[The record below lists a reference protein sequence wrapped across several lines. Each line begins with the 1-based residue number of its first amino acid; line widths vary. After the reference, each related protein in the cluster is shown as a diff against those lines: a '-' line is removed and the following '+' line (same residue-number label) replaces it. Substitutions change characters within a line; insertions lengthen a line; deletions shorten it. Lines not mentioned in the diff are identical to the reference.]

1 MAVDLAQRRAVRW
14 KLAFFGTWLALIA
27 GVASGQS
34 APAAAD
40 DKTDAESAQQSQ
52 VPTFR
57 AQTTVVTVP
66 TVVKDKHGRHVWA
79 LTADDFEI
87 LDNGVRQKVLLDN
100 APMPPDRALV
110 IVVQQNVDSY
120 LLEDALGGSLV
131 DFLNALPEGEIPIAV
146 VTAGAKVKTYM
157 PFNTNRDQV
166 QAGLRRLQPDK
177 DAGGPHLLD
186 GVYQASR
193 MLVEQYK
200 NRRKIVLLLSGPHD
214 GDTTEMISEKMS
226 GQQADEVG
234 NRTSWKSGHA
244 AEDTL
249 RYVEANDVVVDA
261 MEFSSVGM
269 GMSDYWKDPGLSA
282 VSLNLVSL
290 LLHAGDWVRKDI
302 PKHLA
307 VATGGEVY
315 SASRKANMSTN
326 ALRIAGDVPAAYD
339 LSFHPTNHTPGLH
352 VLRVDM
358 LVKGK
363 YQVRSRAFY
372 WAAGPGQMAA
382 TASPAGVVG
391 AAPAG
396 PENPATQVH

>member
-1 MAVDLAQRRAVRW
+1 MAVGVVRRRFVRW
-14 KLAFFGTWLALIA
+14 KLLLGAVSLALLTA
-27 GVASGQS
+27 GAAQGQS
-34 APAAAD
+34 VAATAD
-40 DKTDAESAQQSQ
+40 KAAVESTQQVQ

-66 TVVKDKHGRHVWA
+66 TVVKDKHGHHVWA

-87 LDNGVRQKVLLDN
+87 LDNGVPQKVLLDD
-100 APMPPDRALV
+100 APMPPERALV

-166 QAGLRRLQPDK
+166 QAALRRLQPDK

-214 GDTTEMISEKMS
+214 GDTAEMISQKLS
-226 GQQADEVG
+226 GQQADELG

-249 RYVEANDVVVDA
+249 QYVEANDVVVDA
-261 MEFSSVGM
+261 MEFSRVGM

-282 VSLNLVSL
+282 VLNLVSL
-290 LLHAGDWVRKDI
+290 LFHAGDWVRKDI

-307 VATGGEVY
+307 MATGGEVY
-315 SASRKANMSTN
+315 SASRKAKMSTN

-339 LSFHPTNHTPGLH
+339 LSFHPRNHTPGLH

-363 YQVRSRAFY
+363 YEVRSRAFY
-372 WAAGPGQMAA
+372 WAAGPGQAA
-382 TASPAGVVG
+382 VAVPPATVTG
-391 AAPAG
+391 AAASG
-396 PENPATQVH
+396 PENPATQEH

>member
-1 MAVDLAQRRAVRW
+1 MR
-14 KLAFFGTWLALIA
+14 
-27 GVASGQS
+27 
-34 APAAAD
+34 AAAVGALSILLGCGAVG
-40 DKTDAESAQQSQ
+40 TAWGQEPQ

-66 TVVKDKHGRHVWA
+66 TVVKDKKGRHVWG

-87 LDNGVRQKVLLDN
+87 LDNKVPQKVLLDD
-100 APMPPDRALV
+100 APLPPDRALV
-110 IVVQQNVDSY
+110 IVVQQNVDAL

-131 DFLNALPEGEIPIAV
+131 DFINALPEGEIPIAV

-157 PFNTNRDQV
+157 PFNTNREQV
-166 QAGLRRLQPDK
+166 QGALRRLQPDK

-186 GVYQASR
+186 GVYQAAR

-214 GDTTEMISEKMS
+214 GDTGEMLSQALS
-226 GQQADEVG
+226 AQQLDEMG
-234 NRTSWKSGHA
+234 DRKSWKSGHA
-244 AEDTL
+244 AEETL
-249 RYVEANDVVVDA
+249 KYVEANDVVVDA
-261 MEFSSVGM
+261 MEFSRVGM

-282 VSLNLVSL
+282 VSLNLLDL
-290 LLHAGDWVRKDI
+290 LVHAGDWVRKDI

-307 VATGGEVY
+307 MATGGEVY
-315 SASRKANMSTN
+315 SASRKAKMSTN

-339 LSFHPTNHTPGLH
+339 LSFHPTDRTPGLH

-372 WAAGPGQMAA
+372 WATAQAQMAG
-382 TASPAGVVG
+382 AGTTG
-391 AAPAG
+391 A
-396 PENPATQVH
+396 ENPATQLTTKPKR